1 MLVGM
6 EHISNI
12 VSLDELAT
20 QLRLS
25 RRWLRSELKAGR
37 LPFLQAGRR
46 CVFNAHAVRKA
57 LAERAKGKGGVARG

>member
-1 MLVGM
+1 MLLGM
-6 EHISNI
+6 EHTANI

-46 CVFNAHAVRKA
+46 RLFNANAVRQA
-57 LAERAKGKGGVARG
+57 LAERAKGGSGVTDG